1 MPQRRP
7 LLLCLAVLAV
17 IVACIA
23 WIDRPLAR
31 FMGAFALGHAL
42 FNNAAVRLPVMST
55 LAVAGVLAGAAFLI
69 AGRRL
74 PKWVEAAMLAGIAAL
89 LALWLTHDLLKPFF
103 GRIVPIDYLKSGRYA
118 FRWFSSNS
126 GNDSFPSG
134 HAARA
139 AAILTVLWVYFP
151 RGRWLYAGAMA
162 VLTVGLMMG
171 RWHFLSD
178 VLAGGLVGVAL
189 GGGTMALWRK
199 ARERWAVARG

>member
-1 MPQRRP
+1 MLPRRQ
-7 LLLCLAVLAV
+7 LLLCLALLAG

-31 FMGAFALGHAL
+31 FMADFALGHVL
-42 FNNAAVRLPVMST
+42 VTTPAVRLPVMIA
-55 LAVAGVLAGAAFLI
+55 LAAAGVLAGAAFLL

-74 PKWVEAAMLAGIAAL
+74 PKWIEAAMLAGIAAL
-89 LALWLTHDLLKPFF
+89 LALWLTHDLLKPLF
-103 GRIVPIDYLKSGRYA
+103 GRIVPVDYLKSGRYA
-118 FRWFSSNS
+118 FHWFHSS
-126 GNDSFPSG
+126 GGYDSFPSG

-162 VLTVGLMMG
+162 TLTVALMMG

-199 ARERWAVARG
+199 ARERWALARS